1 MNTPPSTPTNT
12 YTHPTNYKKSCSGNG
27 PAFSHQTAQRLSGN
41 HLPSDKSKAHYK
53 HENNNTHNNNK
64 QPQRQRPT
72 QQQTSRPT
80 PHNED
85 HNDNTPTTTTAAIE
99 GAAHAS
105 TAISSPLHQFQAHPS
120 GTASPQATSGNR
132 PSLATLCGACWQQ
145 FCTHRRKRAR
155 TDEVIIVGLRNQP
168 DLNYTSATIISYDTT
183 TARWLVD
190 ATARPGTLLRLKAE
204 NLQQNT
210 PDQPRKHKRNTRAQH
225 ANNLDIVAEQ
235 PQQQPQQQQTQQP
248 QQQRRSAAPPC
259 ILAATSTRRSRFR
272 LRSDATARPPG

>member
-1 MNTPPSTPTNT
+1 MFGEWTCFLPPDRPETEWKPPALRQIQSALQARKQQHTQQQQTTATTTADSTANQPPDTT
-12 YTHPTNYKKSCSGNG
+12 
-27 PAFSHQTAQRLSGN
+27 QRR
-41 HLPSDKSKAHYK
+41 
-53 HENNNTHNNNK
+53 
-64 QPQRQRPT
+64 PQRQHT
-72 QQQTSRPT
+72 NN
-80 PHNED
+80 HNSSNRRRGPCI
-85 HNDNTPTTTTAAIE
+85 HGHQFTTA
-99 GAAHAS
+99 S
-105 TAISSPLHQFQAHPS
+105 ISGTPIWYRLPS
-120 GTASPQATSGNR
+120 GYEWKQAVAGD
-132 PSLATLCGACWQQ
+132 TLCGACWQQ

-168 DLNYTSATIISYDTT
+168 DLNYTTATIISYDTT

-235 PQQQPQQQQTQQP
+235 PQQQPQQQRTQQP
-248 QQQRRSAAPPC
+248 QQQRRSAAPPR